1 MEILLQDFLRR
12 FWREATPLLDW
23 TVTNW
28 AVTLVVLML
37 ALSLSLYRGKFR
49 K

>member
-1 MEILLQDFLRR
+1 
-12 FWREATPLLDW
+12 LDW

-28 AVTLVVLML
+28 AVTLIVLTL
-37 ALSLSLYRGKFR
+37 ALCLSLYRGKFH